1 MSGTSLI
8 GKTAL
13 ITGAGSGIG
22 KACVEEFARAGARI
36 IAVDRDEI
44 ALAKLASGQVATVVA
59 ELPDPEKKFSK
70 KFNSR
75 NPPLPS
81 TQRNVHLY
89 LMNLKRQKRILGQSN
104 ILPPYSTVR
113 RLMAMLLTKP

>member
-59 ELPDPEKKFSK
+59 DLAEPEKYFPDNLEPIEFYKPTTRGLESK
-70 KFNSR
+70 ILEKMN
-75 NPPLPS
+75 
-81 TQRNVHLY
+81 Y
-89 LMNLKRQKRILGQSN
+89 LKSQDKLKK
-104 ILPPYSTVR
+104 
-113 RLMAMLLTKP
+113 